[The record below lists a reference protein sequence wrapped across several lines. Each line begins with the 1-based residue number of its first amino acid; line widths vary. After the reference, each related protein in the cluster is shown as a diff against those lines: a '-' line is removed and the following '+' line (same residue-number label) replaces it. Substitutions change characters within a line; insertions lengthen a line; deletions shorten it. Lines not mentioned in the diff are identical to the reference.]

1 MCFPV
6 NIAKFLRTPILK
18 NIFERLLFMLVVDIT
33 PITNIF
39 SSLQMRFPFFFLITA
54 LVTEISLIAKFTF
67 ATDIAHITNIAHITG
82 ITRINAIVIITEK
95 TLFLK
100 RLSLLLL
107 TLPASLT

>member
-18 NIFERLLFMLVVDIT
+18 NICERLLFMLVVDIT
-33 PITNIF
+33 PITDIF
-39 SSLQMRFPFFFLITA
+39 SPLQMRFPFIFLITA
-54 LVTEISLIAKFTF
+54 LVTEICLIAKFTF
-67 ATDIAHITNIAHITG
+67 ATDNAHITDIAHITG
-82 ITRINAIVIITEK
+82 ITRINVIVIITEK

-100 RLSLLLL
+100 ILSLLLL